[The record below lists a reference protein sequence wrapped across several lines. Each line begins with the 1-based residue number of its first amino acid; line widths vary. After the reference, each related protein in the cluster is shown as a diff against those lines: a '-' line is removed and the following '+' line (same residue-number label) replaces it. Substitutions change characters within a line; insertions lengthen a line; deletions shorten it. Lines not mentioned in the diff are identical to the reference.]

1 MFAVADDWQRAGI
14 GADSV
19 IIPRQQA
26 SDREYRNTRPAF
38 ELVRQPRDLDRFRS
52 SEIPL
57 PENRFTGNNRTRYR
71 NPDFDAL
78 LDRYFVT
85 IPLQDRYQILGQ
97 IVNTMTDQLV
107 TLAMYYPIEPMM
119 IGNRIK
125 NASAPPGDLPNPT
138 WNAFEWDVS

>member
-1 MFAVADDWQRAGI
+1 MFTVADNWQRAGI
-14 GADSV
+14 TAESV

-38 ELVRQPRDLDRFRS
+38 ELVRQPKDLDRFRG
-52 SEIPL
+52 SETPL

-71 NPDFDAL
+71 SQEFDAL

-85 IPLQDRYQILGQ
+85 IPPQERNQTLGQ
-97 IVNTMTDQLV
+97 IVHQMSDQLV
-107 TLAMYYPIEPMM
+107 VLGLYYPIEPMM
-119 IGNRIK
+119 IANRIK

-138 WNAFEWDVS
+138 WNAFEWDV